1 MRDSSETHRRF
12 LQILISDGK
21 IKRNHALSKKYS
33 QRLIDLEI
41 VAIQREGRLIILLS
55 QNQRTYRITSK
66 IDSLGV

>member
-33 QRLIDLEI
+33 QGLIDLEI
-41 VAIQREGRLIILLS
+41 VAIQREGRS
-55 QNQRTYRITSK
+55 DYITVTK
-66 IDSLGV
+66 PKNLQKWVQKQLEI